1 MLTEM
6 EEKEVEDY
14 KPQRQGNS
22 DCSGLLYLLFG
33 YVLLNV
39 KAIQK
44 KGSGEKSV
52 KENKVKGR
60 WNQFLENNLWPE
72 TATLL

>member
-44 KGSGEKSV
+44 KRE
-52 KENKVKGR
+52 R
-60 WNQFLENNLWPE
+60 
-72 TATLL
+72 